1 MHKFRK
7 EPIQFSLF
15 DASDAGS
22 ENGVQMSSPV
32 CILRIE
38 EVEKRV
44 GFKRSYIYR
53 LMKGGKFPQ
62 NGRIGIRAVGW
73 SSHDID
79 QWIEARLQSPLG
91 KEQP

>member
-1 MHKFRK
+1 M
-7 EPIQFSLF
+7 SNL
-15 DASDAGS
+15 
-22 ENGVQMSSPV
+22 ENGAKDCVMNNDAPLSSPV

-53 LMKGGKFPQ
+53 LMKDDKFPK

-79 QWIEARLQSPLG
+79 QWIEERLGDSM
-91 KEQP
+91 K

>member
-1 MHKFRK
+1 M
-7 EPIQFSLF
+7 SNL
-15 DASDAGS
+15 
-22 ENGVQMSSPV
+22 ENGVQISSPV

-53 LMKGGKFPQ
+53 LMKDGKFPQ
-62 NGRIGIRAVGW
+62 NGRIGVRAVGW

-79 QWIEARLQSPLG
+79 QWIEERLGDSMR
-91 KEQP
+91 